1 MASRIRFVGRVTV
14 SERRSIGASEDDRRA
29 RAGRIG
35 AIQPCERA
43 LRTSR
48 VTDRSRNYSD
58 RVMSQGPRNRAGG
71 SARPGGVA
79 DAEQEFDAYFRARRD
94 AVRRTAY
101 LLCGDWHRADDHAQ
115 AAFVAL
121 HRHWRRI
128 RDRAALDAWMRR
140 TLVRTVVDE
149 SRRPWRRERATDDL
163 AGRCGRGARGPD
175 VATRHVLVDGLR
187 AVPPRQRAVLVLR
200 FLEGLDVAATA
211 EVLGCSA
218 GTVKSQTAHGLA
230 ALRAA
235 LGDSLDDL
243 RPAG

>member
-1 MASRIRFVGRVTV
+1 M
-14 SERRSIGASEDDRRA
+14 
-29 RAGRIG
+29 
-35 AIQPCERA
+35 
-43 LRTSR
+43 
-48 VTDRSRNYSD
+48 
-58 RVMSQGPRNRAGG
+58 
-71 SARPGGVA
+71 
-79 DAEQEFDAYFRARRD
+79 
-94 AVRRTAY
+94 
-101 LLCGDWHRADDHAQ
+101 CGDWHRADDHAQ

-149 SRRPWRRERATDDL
+149 SRRPWRRERCDRRRRPAVRQAWTRPAD
-163 AGRCGRGARGPD
+163 G

-211 EVLGCSA
+211 EALGCSA

-235 LGDSLDDL
+235 LGDALDDL

>member
-1 MASRIRFVGRVTV
+1 
-14 SERRSIGASEDDRRA
+14 
-29 RAGRIG
+29 
-35 AIQPCERA
+35 
-43 LRTSR
+43 
-48 VTDRSRNYSD
+48 
-58 RVMSQGPRNRAGG
+58 MSQGPRNRAGG
-71 SARPGGVA
+71 SARPGVVA

-128 RDRAALDAWMRR
+128 RDRAALDAWMRA
-140 TLVRTVVDE
+140 DAGADGG
-149 SRRPWRRERATDDL
+149 RRVAEDVGGRERATETSRKVRSKGSQD
-163 AGRCGRGARGPD
+163 GVWPR
-175 VATRHVLVDGLR
+175 RHVLVDGLR

-235 LGDSLDDL
+235 LGDALDDL